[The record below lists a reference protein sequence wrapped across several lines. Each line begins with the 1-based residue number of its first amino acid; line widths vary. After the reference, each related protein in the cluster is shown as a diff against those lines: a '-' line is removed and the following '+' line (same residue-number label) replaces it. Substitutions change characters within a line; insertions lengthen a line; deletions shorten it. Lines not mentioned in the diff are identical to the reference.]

1 MLQNYL
7 NCISYIDSA
16 ITIPT
21 FLGPNHNNNLINP
34 NTITLYIL
42 DPKFCPT
49 KGDLVSRYLFVFNS
63 PHLSRA
69 CLIGIRNMIRGGSP
83 NSTV

>member
-34 NTITLYIL
+34 NTITLYYISL
-42 DPKFCPT
+42 TLNFAPQK
-49 KGDLVSRYLFVFNS
+49 
-63 PHLSRA
+63 A
-69 CLIGIRNMIRGGSP
+69 I
-83 NSTV
+83 